1 MRRLSTVVCLGL
13 AVVAVPGTGVAQLPP
28 AATSS
33 SLSPAATWAAHA
45 ANQYQVF
52 PNLTYL
58 TASNFEAK
66 LDIYARRGVTTPQPT
81 VIYMHGGFWAAG
93 SKEGSLM
100 SLLPWMEMGWT
111 VVNVEYRLARV
122 ALAPAAVED
131 CLCALRYVA
140 AQAKTYNIDTARIV
154 LTGESAGG
162 HLTLTTGMI
171 PESAGLDRQ
180 CAGATPIP
188 RVAAMVNWFGITDVA
203 DVIDG
208 PHKANAA
215 VTWFGSLPNKDEIA
229 RRVSPLTYVR
239 PGLPP
244 ILTIHGDMDQLVP
257 YDEAVRLHA
266 ALTKAGVTNQLLTIP
281 GGRHGN
287 FTPEERTK
295 IFATI
300 REFLAKN
307 GLGATQ

>member
-1 MRRLSTVVCLGL
+1 MWFTACL
-13 AVVAVPGTGVAQLPP
+13 AVALVAAARPGFAQLPP
-28 AATSS
+28 
-33 SLSPAATWAAHA
+33 PAEWAAHA

-52 PNLTYL
+52 PNVTYL
-58 TASNFEAK
+58 TASNYEAK
-66 LDIYARRGVTTPQPT
+66 MDIYARRGVATPQRT
-81 VIYMHGGFWAAG
+81 VIYFHGGFWAAG
-93 SKEGSLM
+93 SKDASLM
-100 SLLPWMEMGWT
+100 SLMPWLEMGWT

-131 CLCALRYVA
+131 CLCALRFVA
-140 AQAKTYNIDTARIV
+140 AQAKTYNIDTSRIV

-171 PESAGLDRQ
+171 PESSGLARE
-180 CAGATPIP
+180 CAGPTPIP
-188 RVAAMVNWFGITDVA
+188 RVAAMINWFGITDVA

-208 PHKANAA
+208 PHAANLA
-215 VTWFGSLPNKDEIA
+215 VTWLGSLPNKDEIA
-229 RRVSPLTYVR
+229 KRVSPLTWVR
-239 PGLPP
+239 AGLPP

-266 ALTKAGVTNQLLTIP
+266 ALGKAGVANQLLTIP

-295 IFATI
+295 IFLTI
-300 REFLAKN
+300 RDFLSKN
-307 GLGATQ
+307 GLGN

>member
-1 MRRLSTVVCLGL
+1 MNRITLAAGLALVLVASTVF
-13 AVVAVPGTGVAQLPP
+13 AQ
-28 AATSS
+28 SS
-33 SLSPAATWAAHA
+33 PSAEWAAHA

-52 PNLTYL
+52 PNVTYL
-58 TASNFEAK
+58 TASNYEAK
-66 LDIYARRGVTTPQPT
+66 MDIYARRGATTPQRT
-81 VIYMHGGFWAAG
+81 VMYFHGGFWAAG
-93 SKEGSLM
+93 SKDTSLM
-100 SLLPWMEMGWT
+100 SLMPWLEMGWT
-111 VVNVEYRLARV
+111 VVNVEYRLACV

-131 CLCALRYVA
+131 CLCALRFIA

-171 PESAGLDRQ
+171 PETSGLARQ

-188 RVAAMVNWFGITDVA
+188 RVAAMINWFGITDVA

-208 PHKANAA
+208 PHAANLA
-215 VTWFGSLPNKDEIA
+215 VTWLGSLPNKDEIA
-229 RRVSPLTYVR
+229 KRVSPLTWVR

-266 ALTKAGVTNQLLTIP
+266 ALAKAGVTNQLLTIP

-287 FTPEERTK
+287 FTPEERSK
-295 IFATI
+295 IFSTI
-300 REFLAKN
+300 RDFLGKN
-307 GLGATQ
+307 GLGGS

>member
-1 MRRLSTVVCLGL
+1 MRRLLIGVS
-13 AVVAVPGTGVAQLPP
+13 AVLTIAVARPGFAQTTPS
-28 AATSS
+28 AE
-33 SLSPAATWAAHA
+33 WAAHA

-52 PNLTYL
+52 PNITYL
-58 TASNFEAK
+58 TASNYEAK
-66 LDIYARRGVTTPQPT
+66 MDVYARRGATTPQRT
-81 VIYMHGGFWAAG
+81 VVYFHGGFWAAG

-100 SLLPWMEMGWT
+100 SLMPWLEMGWT

-131 CLCALRYVA
+131 CLCALRFIA

-171 PESAGLDRQ
+171 PESAGLDRE

-188 RVAAMVNWFGITDVA
+188 RVAAMINWFGITDVA

-208 PHKANAA
+208 PHKANLA
-215 VTWFGSLPNKDEIA
+215 VTWLGSLPNKDEIA
-229 RRVSPLTYVR
+229 KRVSPLTYVR
-239 PGLPP
+239 SGLPP

-266 ALTKAGVTNQLLTIP
+266 ALGKAGVINQLLTIP

-287 FTPEERTK
+287 FTPEERTR
-295 IFATI
+295 IFSTI

-307 GLGATQ
+307 GLGSPESLARP